1 MTNMKKILFAV
12 ICMCLVG
19 CLDDKNELN
28 KLPERLTPQY
38 YFDNHIKKSEIIDKD
53 GHMYYLYE
61 VGDRGFRNY
70 AFDLEHRL
78 DCKVCLDKF
87 D

>member
-1 MTNMKKILFAV
+1 MKKILIAV
-12 ICMCLVG
+12 ICMFLTG
-19 CLDDKNELN
+19 CLDDSNELN
-28 KLPERLTPQY
+28 KLSVKSTPQY
-38 YFDNHIKKSEIIDKD
+38 YFDNNIKKSEVVDKD

-78 DCKVCLDKF
+78 DCKVCLDTF